1 MTLDIEKQMNL
12 TLHIPDEINTRYNG
26 ALSQLMPGQ
35 GTLVGNEDKLR
46 QMMDY
51 VLSTALASR
60 SATTSA

>member
-1 MTLDIEKQMNL
+1 MTLDIEKQMHL
-12 TLHIPDEINTRYNG
+12 TLHIPSEINDRYNG

-51 VLSTALASR
+51 YTLKHASYLKLTR
-60 SATTSA
+60 R